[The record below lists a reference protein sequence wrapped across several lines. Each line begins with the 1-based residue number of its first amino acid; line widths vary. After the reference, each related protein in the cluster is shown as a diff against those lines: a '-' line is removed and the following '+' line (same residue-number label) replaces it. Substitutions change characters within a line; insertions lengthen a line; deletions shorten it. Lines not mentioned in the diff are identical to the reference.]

1 MLGDTLPVR
10 LSRKEVDRVLFYSYS
25 RLCSNCRSEAQ
36 KQIEFHHHQ
45 DAVVQEEKNVSWI
58 ARWHCT
64 IERNLKVKAEGACLD
79 HFSIPHL

>member
-1 MLGDTLPVR
+1 
-10 LSRKEVDRVLFYSYS
+10 
-25 RLCSNCRSEAQ
+25 
-36 KQIEFHHHQ
+36 
-45 DAVVQEEKNVSWI
+45 VQEEKNVSWI